1 MRLWLCLA
9 PLPLLLLTSCAR
21 QEIQA
26 STVPELPV
34 VAVAKVSTE
43 DLSRG
48 VVLTA
53 EFRPF
58 QEVDVMSKVAGY
70 IKDTEVDVP
79 NPGGELIPG
88 MYAEVDLTLARQKAV
103 LAIDLGDHLLCGVN
117 AKTGYRGQPQYRL
130 LVLV

>member
-26 STVPELPV
+26 SSVPELPT

-70 IKDTEVDVP
+70 IKEIRVDV
-79 NPGGELIPG
+79 GDRVRQGQLL
-88 MYAEVDLTLARQKAV
+88 ATLEVPEMGDDLRRADA
-103 LAIDLGDHLLCGVN
+103 GV
-117 AKTGYRGQPQYRL
+117 
-130 LVLV
+130 